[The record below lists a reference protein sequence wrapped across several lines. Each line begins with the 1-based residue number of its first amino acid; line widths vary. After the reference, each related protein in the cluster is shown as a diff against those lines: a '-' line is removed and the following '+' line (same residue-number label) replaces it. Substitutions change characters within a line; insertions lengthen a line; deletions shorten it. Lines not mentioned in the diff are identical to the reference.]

1 MLEMQSIRL
10 IDSSEEDEQKNHLV
24 NRRNIIKLIAN
35 ELTAQLVVAK
45 VKCLYHFYQ
54 QENVA
59 NLIND
64 APS

>member
-35 ELTAQLVVAK
+35 ELAAQLVVAK
-45 VKCLYHFYQ
+45 VKCLYHF
-54 QENVA
+54 
-59 NLIND
+59 
-64 APS
+64 